1 MSAIAYGRL
10 EWQED
15 QLLALLW
22 LLERRGWQVSFQR
35 KAVEAEIT
43 ATLVRGTDCR
53 SGTARSQPWQP
64 FSSWGALQA
73 AMVNMPS
80 DPVAVE
86 DIDRL
91 VRANADLQAQRA
103 AAWEALE
110 QVRGENIRWET
121 EVFESRQLIGTLVQ
135 KLGGKTTVT
144 YCELAE
150 KKVSL
155 VREEIVGGF
164 RFTVQ
169 ERPSA
174 PKGGGLTW

>member
-10 EWQED
+10 EWQEE
-15 QLLALLW
+15 QLLGLVW

-35 KAVEAEIT
+35 KAVAAEIT

-91 VRANADLQAQRA
+91 VRTTADLQTQVAC
-103 AAWEALE
+103 E
-110 QVRGENIRWET
+110 QQEIDRLRSENIRLEA
-121 EVFESRQLIGTLVQ
+121 EAFESRRVSAVLVQ
-135 KLGGKTTVT
+135 RLGGTVMIG
-144 YCELAE
+144 CELAKE
-150 KKVSL
+150 EVSL

-174 PKGGGLTW
+174 PAGA

>member
-73 AMVNMPS
+73 AMANMPS

-91 VRANADLQAQRA
+91 VRTTADLQTQVAC
-103 AAWEALE
+103 E
-110 QVRGENIRWET
+110 QQEIDRLRSENIRWET

-135 KLGGKTTVT
+135 KLGGAATVT

-155 VREEIVGGF
+155 VREEVGGGF

-174 PKGGGLTW
+174 PAGA

>member
-10 EWQED
+10 EWQEE
-15 QLLALLW
+15 QLLGLVW
-22 LLERRGWQVSFQR
+22 LLERQGWSVSFQR

-91 VRANADLQAQRA
+91 VRTTADLQTQVAC
-103 AAWEALE
+103 E
-110 QVRGENIRWET
+110 QQEIDRLRSENIRLEA
-121 EVFESRQLIGTLVQ
+121 EAFESRRVSAVLVQ
-135 KLGGKTTVT
+135 RLGGTVMIG
-144 YCELAE
+144 CELAKE
-150 KKVSL
+150 EVSL

-174 PKGGGLTW
+174 PAGA